1 MENQNGSNVT
11 LMGGSTA
18 ALGSATEA
26 YSMGLLILLAYP
38 VMFLISPLPLM
49 SPPPL

>member
-26 YSMGLLILLAYP
+26 YLMGLLIFFGLSRN
-38 VMFLISPLPLM
+38 VSN
-49 SPPPL
+49 